1 MSTLHQLV
9 SRNKKFSKRIRPL
22 VPALKKCPQKR
33 GVVQKIFIQTPKKP
47 NSAKRKVAKVKLST
61 GRVISC
67 YIPGIGHKLTKHSV
81 LLVRGGRAQDLIGV
95 RYKPIF
101 GKFDFVAP
109 VDRISRLSKFGLSNK
124 QRNQVNNMDE
134 DSELSNSDSIIFRKS
149 HKRKPILYPSSF
161 YLHRSFFSKR
171 LYKFDFFRLKK
182 RMFRIF
188 SSIVIH
194 NKHKH
199 TVLRKI
205 NYKHTKPKH
214 RVFRRYHSLFS
225 FFINGHRNVRKL
237 YNSLHTKIKFQ
248 FKRFIFFLLNKEK
261 SFFFLRYSIPFLNY
275 NKSHFRLFAAYF
287 VDMLQCFKNYQN
299 SFKKLTNPTNVDHVN
314 KKYRHIYN
322 SKSRI
327 YK

>member
-134 DSELSNSDSIIFRKS
+134 ESELSNSDSIIFRKS

-188 SSIVIH
+188 SRIVI
-194 NKHKH
+194 NNKH

-205 NYKHTKPKH
+205 NSKHTNTKSKH
-214 RVFRRYHSLFS
+214 LVFRRYHSLFY

-237 YNSLHTKIKFQ
+237 YNSLHTKIKFK

-261 SFFFLRYSIPFLNY
+261 SFFLLGYSIPFFYY

-299 SFKKLTNPTNVDHVN
+299 SFKNLTNQTDVDYN
-314 KKYRHIYN
+314 QSRHISN